1 MTVRAFSS
9 ALTAALLVTPSPSV
23 GSPEG
28 RLVSL
33 EQAKSLAYAALTPS
47 ERRLGADFG
56 GSETRPQERYLYVT
70 LVPSRGEGFLNFA
83 VDRRTGDVWSAASSC
98 LEITNSHLRR
108 LQVELRH
115 QLGIS
120 GSDYAK
126 LRTHGPLCER

>member
-1 MTVRAFSS
+1 MT
-9 ALTAALLVTPSPSV
+9 ALTFRWALAAALFVTPSPSV
-23 GSPEG
+23 GSPKD
-28 RLVSL
+28 RLVSI
-33 EQAKSLAYAALTPS
+33 EQAKSLAYAALTPG

-56 GSETRPQERYLYVT
+56 DSETRPHERFLYVT

-98 LEITNSHLRR
+98 LEITNSRLRSLQAKLRR
-108 LQVELRH
+108 

-120 GSDYAK
+120 RSDYAK